1 MTQLYQ
7 LVSQYRELQQLDA
20 EEIPEDVLRDTLEA
34 LGGELELKATNVAM
48 YVENLASFADQIDEA
63 AKAMK
68 ERASRVRKRSD
79 AVRQYLMSMMQAAQ
93 ITKIEAPQFTLAIR
107 KNPPALFIAPDV
119 VIPAEF
125 MVTPP
130 APAPYPDKAKL
141 KQAIK
146 DGLVIDGVR
155 LEQGER
161 LEIKA

>member
-1 MTQLYQ
+1 MSHLYK
-7 LVSQYRELQQLDA
+7 LVAQYRELQQLDA
-20 EEIPEDVLRDTLEA
+20 EEVPEDVLRDTLEA
-34 LGGELELKATNVAM
+34 LGGELEIKATNVAAFCK
-48 YVENLASFADQIDEA
+48 NLDSFADQIDEA

-68 ERASRVRKRSD
+68 ERGARVRRKSD

-93 ITKIEAPQFTLAIR
+93 ITKIESPEFTLAIK

-119 VIPAEF
+119 VVPAEF

-141 KQAIK
+141 KQALK
-146 DGLVIDGVR
+146 DGLHIDGVR